1 MKDQLLDG
9 EYLIT
14 KDYTDWMVKTG
25 GYARDMTMRDHL
37 AGLAMQ
43 GLLTAELVGEYS
55 NDHVAEIAYVIADA
69 MLKERIK

>member
-25 GYARDMTMRDHL
+25 GYARDMTMRDHF
-37 AGLAMQ
+37 AAQAMQ
-43 GLLTAELVGEYS
+43 GILFEGLEPVNTAT
-55 NDHVAEIAYVIADA
+55 HAYEMADA